1 MISDIIS
8 ENELRQKLAL
18 WLLENDIGVYL
29 PSGMTKAEY
38 AESYRLPDFDF
49 THVQSYSDN
58 NGDLITLLKAELRL
72 MEWET
77 KNGKE
82 PRKFAFYKVLK
93 TVTDSDFI
101 NPTVIGYI
109 IVK

>member
-1 MISDIIS
+1 MSDIIS
-8 ENELRQKLAL
+8 EDKLRYELAV

-38 AESYRLPDFDF
+38 AETYKLPEFDF
-49 THVQSYSDN
+49 THVQSYADKN
-58 NGDLITLLKAELRL
+58 DDLITLLKAEISLS
-72 MEWET
+72 EWET

-82 PRKFAFYKVLK
+82 PRTFAFYKVLR

-101 NPTVIGYI
+101 KPTVIGYI
-109 IVK
+109 IL